1 MENLVKNLDR
11 LGIYLTRRLAFG
23 GVMVM
28 LLIAGVTIIDV
39 ILRTVANAPIVAMNE
54 ITEVFFAVGVAACFP
69 AGLTQRIHVTV
80 DLLAKRYGKRLTAWL
95 KVVGALMLLWLFA
108 IIAWR
113 LGMIAASL
121 TETGETTIILRIP
134 TWPFIWLV
142 ACFVGLGVIFQFVV
156 LGVEVINALRT
167 EDGEGEG
174 ESREINRSLALIL
187 LSVALSTAAVIWFFP
202 DLVDLLSGAAKASP
216 STVAFVIFG
225 LLWVLLLL
233 IIPIAA
239 SVGLLGL
246 IGIALLLGP
255 GQSMSVFGTGT
266 HEFIT
271 NSQISVLPL
280 FLMMGV
286 LAAAAGLAEDIYN
299 LAHSLLGGFR
309 GGLAL
314 ATIGGCAGF
323 GAVTGSSI
331 ATAATIGR
339 VALPEMSRRGYAT
352 GLSTGCVAAG
362 GTLGALVPPSGVLV
376 MYSFLTEVSIGQLF
390 VAAIIPGILAAFFY
404 MLTVSVYVRVIP
416 NSAPNADRIVWREI
430 GGALRRGSTVIGLFF
445 LVMGGIYTGIFTATE
460 AASVGAVAAFL
471 IALYRGKLKG
481 AAFWNVMGETA
492 SITAMIYALILGGL
506 TFSFFV
512 GITGLPELLVEAVG
526 GLDLVPKAIIGIFMV
541 IFILLGAVMEAF
553 AILIITVPIL
563 AGLITDLGFDLIWWG
578 IVMVA
583 VVEIGVITPPFGVNV
598 FVLRSM
604 AGADVPLG
612 TVFRG
617 VMPFVFSAFI
627 KLALLVLIPGL
638 ALWLPSTM
646 F

>member
-1 MENLVKNLDR
+1 MENLITNLDR
-11 LGIYLTRRLAFG
+11 WGIALTRRIAFG
-23 GVMVM
+23 GVLAMLIIAMVTIADVM
-28 LLIAGVTIIDV
+28 LRTI
-39 ILRTVANAPIVAMNE
+39 ANAPIVAMNE
-54 ITEVFFAVGVAACFP
+54 ITEVFFAVAIAACFP

-80 DLLAKRYGKRLTAWL
+80 DLLATRYGPRLTAWL
-95 KVVGALMLLWLFA
+95 KVVGALLLLWLFA
-108 IIAWR
+108 LITWR
-113 LGMIAASL
+113 LGDIAANL
-121 TETGETTIILRIP
+121 TETSETTIILQIP

-142 ACFVGLGVIFQFVV
+142 AVFAGLGTIFQFVV
-156 LGVEVINALRT
+156 LGVEAINALRV
-167 EDGEGEG
+167 G
-174 ESREINRSLALIL
+174 ESKTGTPSDINRCLTLIL
-187 LSVALSTAAVIWFFP
+187 LAAFAGSLGLLWVFPEFVSWISV
-202 DLVDLLSGAAKASP
+202 AAKASP
-216 STVAFVIFG
+216 SVVAFVIFG
-225 LLWVLLLL
+225 LVWVLLLL

-239 SVGLLGL
+239 SVGLLGV
-246 IGIALLLGP
+246 IGIAVLLGP

-299 LAHSLLGGFR
+299 LAHAVLGGLR

-339 VALPEMSRRGYAT
+339 VALPEMNRRGYAT

-362 GTLGALVPPSGVLV
+362 GTLGALVPPSGILV

-390 VAAIIPGILAAFFY
+390 VAAMIPGLLAAVLY
-404 MLTVSVYVRVIP
+404 MMTVSVYVRVFP
-416 NSAPNADRIVWREI
+416 SSAPRTQKVDWGEMARA
-430 GGALRRGSTVIGLFF
+430 GRRGITVIALFI

-460 AASVGAVAAFL
+460 AASVGAVAAFV
-471 IALYRGKLKG
+471 IAVYRGKLKG

-492 SITAMIYALILGGL
+492 SITAMIYALIIGGL

-512 GITGLPELLVEAVG
+512 GITGLPELLVG
-526 GLDLVPKAIIGIFMV
+526 TIGNLDLAPKAIIGIFMV
-541 IFILLGAVMEAF
+541 VFVLLGAVMEAF

-563 AGLITDLGFDLIWWG
+563 AGLIMDLGFDLIWWG

-598 FVLRSM
+598 FVLKSM
-604 AGADVPLG
+604 AGADVPLT

-627 KLALLVLIPGL
+627 KLALLILIPGL
-638 ALWLPSTM
+638 VLWLPSTM

>member
-1 MENLVKNLDR
+1 MENLITNLDR
-11 LGIYLTRRLAFG
+11 WGIALTRRIAFG
-23 GVMVM
+23 GVLAMLIIAMVTIADVM
-28 LLIAGVTIIDV
+28 LRTI
-39 ILRTVANAPIVAMNE
+39 ANAPIVAMNE
-54 ITEVFFAVGVAACFP
+54 ITEVFFAVAIAACFP

-80 DLLAKRYGKRLTAWL
+80 DLLATRYGPRLTAWL
-95 KVVGALMLLWLFA
+95 KVVGALLLLWLFA
-108 IIAWR
+108 LITWR
-113 LGMIAASL
+113 LGDIAANL
-121 TETGETTIILRIP
+121 TETSETTIILQIP

-142 ACFVGLGVIFQFVV
+142 AVFAGLGTIFQFVV
-156 LGVEVINALRT
+156 LGVEAINALRV
-167 EDGEGEG
+167 G
-174 ESREINRSLALIL
+174 ESKTGTPSDINRSLTLIL
-187 LSVALSTAAVIWFFP
+187 LAAFAGSLGLLWVFPEFVSWISV
-202 DLVDLLSGAAKASP
+202 AAKASP
-216 STVAFVIFG
+216 SVVAFVIFG
-225 LLWVLLLL
+225 LVWVLLLL

-239 SVGLLGL
+239 SVGLLGV
-246 IGIALLLGP
+246 IGIAVLLGP

-299 LAHSLLGGFR
+299 LAHAVLGGLR

-339 VALPEMSRRGYAT
+339 VALPEMNRRGYAT

-362 GTLGALVPPSGVLV
+362 GTLGALVPPSGILV

-390 VAAIIPGILAAFFY
+390 VAAMIPGLLAAILY
-404 MLTVSVYVRVIP
+404 MMTVSVYVRVFP
-416 NSAPNADRIVWREI
+416 SSAPRTQKVDWGEMARA
-430 GGALRRGSTVIGLFF
+430 GRRGITVIALFI

-460 AASVGAVAAFL
+460 AASVGAVAAFV
-471 IALYRGKLKG
+471 IAVYRGKLKG

-492 SITAMIYALILGGL
+492 SITAMIYALIIGGL

-512 GITGLPELLVEAVG
+512 GITGLPELLVG
-526 GLDLVPKAIIGIFMV
+526 TIGNLDLAPKAIIGIFMV
-541 IFILLGAVMEAF
+541 VFVLLGAVMEAF

-563 AGLITDLGFDLIWWG
+563 AGLIMDLGFDLIWWG

-598 FVLRSM
+598 FVLKSM
-604 AGADVPLG
+604 AGADVPLT

-627 KLALLVLIPGL
+627 KLALLILIPGL
-638 ALWLPSTM
+638 VLWLPSTM

>member
-1 MENLVKNLDR
+1 MENLITNLDR
-11 LGIYLTRRLAFG
+11 LGISLTRRIAFG
-23 GVMVM
+23 GVLIM
-28 LLIAGVTIIDV
+28 LLVAMVTIGDV
-39 ILRTVANAPIVAMNE
+39 LLRTFANAPIVAMNE
-54 ITEVFFAVGVAACFP
+54 ITEVFFAVAVSACFP

-80 DLLAKRYGKRLTAWL
+80 DLLARRYGECLTAWL
-95 KVVGALMLLWLFA
+95 KVAGALLLFWLFA
-108 IIAWR
+108 LIAWR
-113 LGMIAASL
+113 LGAIAATL
-121 TETGETTIILRIP
+121 TETGETTIILQIP

-142 ACFVGLGVIFQFVV
+142 AAFAGLGTFFQFVV
-156 LGVEVINALRT
+156 LGVEIIKALRT
-167 EDGEGEG
+167 GDHGTKTQKIDLKLTIILF
-174 ESREINRSLALIL
+174 SMALLTVVVLWGFTDVIL
-187 LSVALSTAAVIWFFP
+187 LLSTLVKAAPAAV
-202 DLVDLLSGAAKASP
+202 
-216 STVAFVIFG
+216 AFTIFG
-225 LLWVLLLL
+225 LLWVFLLF

-299 LAHSLLGGFR
+299 LAHSILGSLR

-331 ATAATIGR
+331 ATAATIGK
-339 VALPEMSRRGYAT
+339 VALPEMNRRGYAT

-362 GTLGALVPPSGVLV
+362 GTLGALVPPSGILV
-376 MYSFLTEVSIGQLF
+376 MYSFLTEVSIGELF
-390 VAAIIPGILAAFFY
+390 VAAVIPGLLAALLY
-404 MLTVSVYVRVIP
+404 MITVSIYVRWVP
-416 NSAPNADRIVWREI
+416 DSAPSAQKVDWREM
-430 GGALRRGSTVIGLFF
+430 GRAFRRGSTVIGLFV
-445 LVMGGIYTGIFTATE
+445 LVMGGIYMGIFTATE
-460 AASVGAVAAFL
+460 AASVGAVAAFV

-492 SITAMIYALILGGL
+492 SITAMIYALIIGGL

-512 GITGLPELLVEAVG
+512 GITGLPELLVKTVG
-526 GLDLVPKAIIGIFMV
+526 NLDLVPTAIIAIFMV
-541 IFILLGAVMEAF
+541 VFILLGAVMEAF

-563 AGLITDLGFDLIWWG
+563 SGLIIDLGFDLIWWG

-598 FVLRSM
+598 FVLKSM

>member
-1 MENLVKNLDR
+1 MERLLKNLDR

-23 GVMVM
+23 GVLVM
-28 LLIAGVTIIDV
+28 LLIAGLTIIDV

-54 ITEVFFAVGVAACFP
+54 ITEVFFAVAVAACFP

-80 DLLAKRYGKRLTAWL
+80 DLLAKRYGPRLTAWL
-95 KVVGALMLLWLFA
+95 KVAGALLLLWLFSL
-108 IIAWR
+108 IAWR
-113 LGMIAASL
+113 LGAIAASL
-121 TETGETTIILRIP
+121 TETGETTIILQIP

-142 ACFVGLGVIFQFVV
+142 ACFAGIGVVFQFVV
-156 LGVEVINALRT
+156 LGVEVINALRS
-167 EDGEGEG
+167 EDLEGDPQK
-174 ESREINRSLALIL
+174 INRPLTLVL
-187 LSVALSTAAVIWFFP
+187 MGTVLSTAAVIWYFP
-202 DLVDLLSGAAKASP
+202 DLVYLLSVTAKTSP
-216 STVAFVIFG
+216 ATVAFVIFG
-225 LLWVLLLL
+225 LLWILLLL

-239 SVGLLGL
+239 SVGLLG
-246 IGIALLLGP
+246 IAGIALLLGP

-390 VAAIIPGILAAFFY
+390 VAAIIPGMIAALFY

-416 NSAPNADRIVWREI
+416 NAAPSADKIVWREI
-430 GGALRRGSTVIGLFF
+430 ASALRRGSTVIGLFF

-460 AASVGAVAAFL
+460 AASVGAVSAFL

-492 SITAMIYALILGGL
+492 SITAMIYALIIGGL

-512 GITGLPELLVEAVG
+512 GITGLPELLVETVG
-526 GLDLVPKAIIGIFMV
+526 GLDLVPTAIIAIFMV

-563 AGLITDLGFDLIWWG
+563 SGLITDLGFDLIWWG

-598 FVLRSM
+598 FVLKSM
-604 AGADVPLG
+604 AGADVPLS

-617 VMPFVFSAFI
+617 VMPFVLSAFF

>member
-1 MENLVKNLDR
+1 MENLITKLDR
-11 LGIYLTRRLAFG
+11 LGIAVTRRVAFG
-23 GVMVM
+23 GVLLM
-28 LLIAGVTIIDV
+28 LLIAMVTIADV
-39 ILRTVANAPIVAMNE
+39 FLRTIANAPIVAMNE
-54 ITEVFFAVGVAACFP
+54 ITEVFFAVAIAACFP

-80 DLLAKRYGKRLTAWL
+80 DLLATRFGIRLTAWL
-95 KVVGALMLLWLFA
+95 KVVGALLLLWLFA
-108 IIAWR
+108 LITWR
-113 LGMIAASL
+113 LGAIAAAL
-121 TETGETTIILRIP
+121 TETSETTIILQIP

-142 ACFVGLGVIFQFVV
+142 AVFAGLGALFQIVV
-156 LGVEVINALRT
+156 LGVEILSALRVGARST
-167 EDGEGEG
+167 APRD
-174 ESREINRSLALIL
+174 INRSLTVILFSAILGTVVVVWGFADVVALI
-187 LSVALSTAAVIWFFP
+187 STVTKAAPV
-202 DLVDLLSGAAKASP
+202 
-216 STVAFVIFG
+216 TVAFIIFA
-225 LLWVLLLL
+225 LVWVLLLC

-239 SVGLLGL
+239 SVGLLGV

-255 GQSMSVFGTGT
+255 GQSMSVFATGT

-299 LAHSLLGGFR
+299 LAHSILGGLR

-331 ATAATIGR
+331 ATAATIGK
-339 VALPEMSRRGYAT
+339 VALPEMNRRGYAT

-390 VAAIIPGILAAFFY
+390 VAAIIPGLLAALLY
-404 MLTVSVYVRVIP
+404 MLTVGIYVRVVP
-416 NSAPNADRIVWREI
+416 SSAPPAHSVNWREM
-430 GGALRRGSTVIGLFF
+430 GRAFRRGVTVIGLFV

-471 IALYRGKLKG
+471 IALYRGRLKG

-492 SITAMIYALILGGL
+492 SITAMIYALIIGGL

-512 GITGLPELLVEAVG
+512 GITGLPELLVETVG
-526 GLDLVPKAIIGIFMV
+526 NLDLAPKVIVGIFMV
-541 IFILLGAVMEAF
+541 IFILLGAVMEAM

-563 AGLITDLGFDLIWWG
+563 AGLITDMGFDLIWWG

-598 FVLRSM
+598 FVLKSM

-627 KLALLVLIPGL
+627 KLALLVLIPAL

>member
-1 MENLVKNLDR
+1 MERLLKNLDR
-11 LGIYLTRRLAFG
+11 IGIYLTRRIAFG
-23 GVMVM
+23 GVLVM

-39 ILRTVANAPIVAMNE
+39 VLRTVANAPIVAMNE
-54 ITEVFFAVGVAACFP
+54 ITEVFFAVAVAACFP

-80 DLLAKRYGKRLTAWL
+80 DLLAKRYGPRLTAWL
-95 KVVGALMLLWLFA
+95 KVAGALLLLWLFSL
-108 IIAWR
+108 IAWR
-113 LGMIAASL
+113 LGAIAASL
-121 TETGETTIILRIP
+121 TETGETTIILQIP

-142 ACFVGLGVIFQFVV
+142 ACFAGIGVVFQFVV
-156 LGVEVINALRT
+156 LGVEVINALRS
-167 EDGEGEG
+167 EDLKEDTRG
-174 ESREINRSLALIL
+174 INGPLTMVLIGT
-187 LSVALSTAAVIWFFP
+187 VLSTAAVIWYFP
-202 DLVDLLSGAAKASP
+202 DLVYLLSDTAKTSP
-216 STVAFVIFG
+216 ATVAFVIFG

-239 SVGLLGL
+239 SVGLLG
-246 IGIALLLGP
+246 IAGIALLLGP

-390 VAAIIPGILAAFFY
+390 VAAIIPGMIAALFY

-416 NSAPNADRIVWREI
+416 NAAPSADKIVWREI
-430 GGALRRGSTVIGLFF
+430 ASALRRGSTVIGLFF

-460 AASVGAVAAFL
+460 AASVGAVSAFL

-492 SITAMIYALILGGL
+492 SITAMIYALIIGGL

-512 GITGLPELLVEAVG
+512 GITGLPELLVETVG
-526 GLDLVPKAIIGIFMV
+526 GLDLVPTAIIAIFMV

-563 AGLITDLGFDLIWWG
+563 SGLITDLGFDLIWWG

-598 FVLRSM
+598 FVLKSM
-604 AGADVPLG
+604 AGADVPLS

-617 VMPFVFSAFI
+617 VMPFVLSAFF

>member
-1 MENLVKNLDR
+1 MERLLKNLDR

-23 GVMVM
+23 GVLVM

-54 ITEVFFAVGVAACFP
+54 ITEVFFAVAVAACFP

-80 DLLAKRYGKRLTAWL
+80 DLLARRYGPRLTAWL
-95 KVVGALMLLWLFA
+95 KVAGALLLLWLFSL
-108 IIAWR
+108 IAWR
-113 LGMIAASL
+113 LGAIAASL
-121 TETGETTIILRIP
+121 TETGETTIILQIP

-142 ACFVGLGVIFQFVV
+142 ACFAGIGVVFQFVV
-156 LGVEVINALRT
+156 LGVEVINALRS
-167 EDGEGEG
+167 EDLKEDT
-174 ESREINRSLALIL
+174 REINGPLTMVLIGT
-187 LSVALSTAAVIWFFP
+187 VLSTAAVIWYFP
-202 DLVDLLSGAAKASP
+202 DLVYLLSDTAKTSP
-216 STVAFVIFG
+216 ATVAFVIFG

-239 SVGLLGL
+239 SVGLLG
-246 IGIALLLGP
+246 IAGIALLLGP

-390 VAAIIPGILAAFFY
+390 VAAIIPGMIAALFY

-416 NSAPNADRIVWREI
+416 NAAPSADKIVWREI
-430 GGALRRGSTVIGLFF
+430 ASALRRGSTVIGLFF

-460 AASVGAVAAFL
+460 AASVGAVSAFL

-492 SITAMIYALILGGL
+492 SITAMIYALIIGGL

-512 GITGLPELLVEAVG
+512 GITGLPELLVETVG
-526 GLDLVPKAIIGIFMV
+526 GLDLVPTAIIAIFMV

-563 AGLITDLGFDLIWWG
+563 SGLITDLGFDLIWWG

-598 FVLRSM
+598 FVLKSM
-604 AGADVPLG
+604 AGADVPLS

-617 VMPFVFSAFI
+617 VMPFVLSAFF

>member
-1 MENLVKNLDR
+1 MENLITKLDR
-11 LGIYLTRRLAFG
+11 LGIAVTRRVAFG
-23 GVMVM
+23 GVLLM
-28 LLIAGVTIIDV
+28 LLIAMVTIADV
-39 ILRTVANAPIVAMNE
+39 FLRTVANAPIVAMNE
-54 ITEVFFAVGVAACFP
+54 ITEVFFAVAIAACFP

-80 DLLAKRYGKRLTAWL
+80 DLLATRFGVRLTAWL
-95 KVVGALMLLWLFA
+95 KVVGALLLLWLFA
-108 IIAWR
+108 LITWR
-113 LGMIAASL
+113 LGAIAAAL
-121 TETGETTIILRIP
+121 TETSETTIILQIP

-142 ACFVGLGVIFQFVV
+142 AVFSGLGALFQIVV
-156 LGVEVINALRT
+156 LGVEILSALRVGARST
-167 EDGEGEG
+167 APRD
-174 ESREINRSLALIL
+174 INRSLTVILFSAILGTVVVVWGFADAVALI
-187 LSVALSTAAVIWFFP
+187 STVTKAAPV
-202 DLVDLLSGAAKASP
+202 
-216 STVAFVIFG
+216 TVAFIIFG
-225 LLWVLLLL
+225 LVWVLLLC

-239 SVGLLGL
+239 SVGLLGV

-255 GQSMSVFGTGT
+255 GQSMSVFATGT

-299 LAHSLLGGFR
+299 LAHSVLGGLR

-331 ATAATIGR
+331 ATAATIGK
-339 VALPEMSRRGYAT
+339 VALPEMNRRGYAT

-390 VAAIIPGILAAFFY
+390 VAAIIPGLLAALLY
-404 MLTVSVYVRVIP
+404 MLTVGIYVRVVP
-416 NSAPNADRIVWREI
+416 SSAPPAHSVNWGEMGRAF
-430 GGALRRGSTVIGLFF
+430 RRGVTVIGLFV

-471 IALYRGKLKG
+471 IALYRGRLKG

-492 SITAMIYALILGGL
+492 SITAMIYALIIGGL

-512 GITGLPELLVEAVG
+512 GITGLPELLVETVG
-526 GLDLVPKAIIGIFMV
+526 NLDLAPKVIVGIFMV
-541 IFILLGAVMEAF
+541 IFILLGAVMEAM

-563 AGLITDLGFDLIWWG
+563 AGLITDMGFDLIWWG

-598 FVLRSM
+598 FVLKSM

-627 KLALLVLIPGL
+627 KLALLVLIPAL

>member
-1 MENLVKNLDR
+1 MENLITKLDR
-11 LGIYLTRRLAFG
+11 LGIALTRRIACG
-23 GVMVM
+23 GVLVM
-28 LLIAGVTIIDV
+28 LLVAMVTIADV
-39 ILRTVANAPIVAMNE
+39 LLRTLANAPIVAMNE
-54 ITEVFFAVGVAACFP
+54 ITEVFFAVAIAACFP

-80 DLLAKRYGKRLTAWL
+80 DLLATRYGECLTAWL
-95 KVVGALMLLWLFA
+95 KVVGALLLLWLFA
-108 IIAWR
+108 LITWR
-113 LGMIAASL
+113 LGAIAATL
-121 TETGETTIILRIP
+121 TETSETTIILQIP

-142 ACFVGLGVIFQFVV
+142 AGLAGVGAVFQLVV
-156 LGVEVINALRT
+156 LGVEIINALRT
-167 EDGEGEG
+167 GEQ
-174 ESREINRSLALIL
+174 SNAPRNINGALGAILIAAVLGTLAIVWGFSDAVALI
-187 LSVALSTAAVIWFFP
+187 SAATK
-202 DLVDLLSGAAKASP
+202 AAP
-216 STVAFVIFG
+216 VTVAFLIFG
-225 LLWVLLLL
+225 LVWVLLLC

-239 SVGLLGL
+239 SVGLLGI

-255 GQSMSVFGTGT
+255 GQSMSVFATGT

-286 LAAAAGLAEDIYN
+286 LAAAAGLAEDIYS
-299 LAHSLLGGFR
+299 LAHSVLGGFR

-339 VALPEMSRRGYAT
+339 VALPEMNRRGYSP
-352 GLSTGCVAAG
+352 GLSTGCIAAG

-376 MYSFLTEVSIGQLF
+376 MYSFLTEVSIGRLF
-390 VAAIIPGILAAFFY
+390 VAAIIPALIAALLYMFTVGI
-404 MLTVSVYVRVIP
+404 YVRVVP
-416 NSAPNADRIVWREI
+416 TSAPHAHSVNWGEMGRAF
-430 GGALRRGSTVIGLFF
+430 RRGFTVISLFV

-460 AASVGAVAAFL
+460 AASVGAVSAFL

-492 SITAMIYALILGGL
+492 SITAMIYALIIGGL
-506 TFSFFV
+506 TFAFFV
-512 GITGLPELLVEAVG
+512 GITGLPEMLVETVG
-526 GLDLVPKAIIGIFMV
+526 NLDLSPTAIVGIFMV
-541 IFILLGAVMEAF
+541 VFILLGAVMEAF
-553 AILIITVPIL
+553 AILLITVPIL
-563 AGLITDLGFDLIWWG
+563 ADLITDLGFDLIWWG

-598 FVLRSM
+598 FVLKSM

>member
-1 MENLVKNLDR
+1 MERLLKNLDR

-23 GVMVM
+23 GVLVM

-54 ITEVFFAVGVAACFP
+54 ITEVFFAVAVAACFP

-80 DLLAKRYGKRLTAWL
+80 DLLAKRYGPRLTAWL
-95 KVVGALMLLWLFA
+95 KVAGALLLLWLFSL
-108 IIAWR
+108 IAWR
-113 LGMIAASL
+113 LGAIAASL
-121 TETGETTIILRIP
+121 TETGETTIILQIP

-142 ACFVGLGVIFQFVV
+142 ACFAGIGVVFQFVV
-156 LGVEVINALRT
+156 LGVEVINALRS
-167 EDGEGEG
+167 EDLEGDA
-174 ESREINRSLALIL
+174 RKINRPLTMVLIGT
-187 LSVALSTAAVIWFFP
+187 VLSTAAVIWYFP
-202 DLVDLLSGAAKASP
+202 DLVYLLSVTAKTSP
-216 STVAFVIFG
+216 ATVAFVIFG

-239 SVGLLGL
+239 SVGLLG
-246 IGIALLLGP
+246 IAGIALLLGP

-390 VAAIIPGILAAFFY
+390 VAAIIPGMIAALFY

-416 NSAPNADRIVWREI
+416 KAAPSADKIVWREI
-430 GGALRRGSTVIGLFF
+430 ASALRRGSTVIGLFF

-460 AASVGAVAAFL
+460 AASVGAVSAFL

-492 SITAMIYALILGGL
+492 SITAMIYALIIGGL

-512 GITGLPELLVEAVG
+512 GITGLPELLVETVG
-526 GLDLVPKAIIGIFMV
+526 GLDLVPTAIIAIFMV

-553 AILIITVPIL
+553 PILIITVPIL
-563 AGLITDLGFDLIWWG
+563 SGLITDLGFDLIWWG

-598 FVLRSM
+598 FVLKSM
-604 AGADVPLG
+604 AGADVPLS

-617 VMPFVFSAFI
+617 VMPFVLSAFF